1 MYYVRHYFAKGQKLN
16 LKAFQ
21 KQNAIDHKP
30 YSIGGRLLEAVPARQ
45 PGSIRLGRAV
55 AAQEPGSN
63 RPHHSPTAWCCT
75 TLVRMLPSAILS
87 RIRYLN

>member
-55 AAQEPGSN
+55 AAQEPCRSYSKHRRWRGKYN
-63 RPHHSPTAWCCT
+63 TGGAAEGGE
-75 TLVRMLPSAILS
+75 LIF
-87 RIRYLN
+87 

>member
-63 RPHHSPTAWCCT
+63 RPHHSRVLHHACADA
-75 TLVRMLPSAILS
+75 S
-87 RIRYLN
+87 